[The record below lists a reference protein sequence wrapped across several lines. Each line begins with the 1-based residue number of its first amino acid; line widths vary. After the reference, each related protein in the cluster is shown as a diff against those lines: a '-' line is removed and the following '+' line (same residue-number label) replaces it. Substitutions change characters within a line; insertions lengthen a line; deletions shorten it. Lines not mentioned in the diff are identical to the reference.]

1 MANKIIKLSATWC
14 GPCKQYA
21 PIFNSFKD
29 DLTSSGWE
37 ILALDIDTDEGR
49 KVAEQYGVR
58 AVPTTIFLEEGKEAL
73 IKPGIIR
80 KADFGVLAGL

>member
-1 MANKIIKLSATWC
+1 MANKIIKLSAAWC

-29 DLTSSGWE
+29 NLTSSGWE
-37 ILALDIDTDEGR
+37 ILSLDIDTDEGR

-73 IKPGIIR
+73 VKVGVIK
-80 KADFGVLAGL
+80 KAEFGDLVGL